1 MDENGHPVLQM
12 RADENRVEVGLAPG
26 NVLQSDAPPQL
37 VRQLLEAR
45 LQAELSRRASHGI
58 SETEVARDWE
68 LLQKSIAA
76 SEARVAA
83 EGSRGSRP

>member
-1 MDENGHPVLQM
+1 LRSE
-12 RADENRVEVGLAPG
+12 
-26 NVLQSDAPPQL
+26 APPQL

-68 LLQKSIAA
+68 LLQRTISGANPALSSVDVIRAGPL
-76 SEARVAA
+76 
-83 EGSRGSRP
+83 GSSQP